1 MSQRPA
7 DPSQIQLLP
16 TPAMLWQL
24 MQTLWLG
31 AHMAALLLFMPML
44 VKIGFAPA
52 LLQEVNGQLRPAL
65 LVFTLMG
72 TAVQMLVLVRAGG
85 VRALV
90 NQLRGQ
96 LLIGI
101 WLLALAVLL
110 ASGQPAI
117 SATLVRGLYGAMLGC
132 GLVLL
137 TQPLPQKS

>member
-1 MSQRPA
+1 MPVP
-7 DPSQIQLLP
+7 PSIPTPFLP
-16 TPAMLWQL
+16 MPAMLWQL

-72 TAVQMLVLVRAGG
+72 TAVQMLVLVRIDG
-85 VRALV
+85 VQALV
-90 NQLRGQ
+90 RQLRGQ
-96 LLIGI
+96 LLLGI

-110 ASGQPAI
+110 AYGQSAI

-137 TQPLPQKS
+137 TQPLPRKIG